1 MLLRN
6 TLLLLLLQV
15 ADREGGEVVEP
26 FRQLCGPPDPELGR
40 VLRPNSL
47 RARFGVS
54 RVRNGIHC
62 TDLQE
67 DGQLETSYVFK
78 ILQAV

>member
-1 MLLRN
+1 M
-6 TLLLLLLQV
+6 LQV
-15 ADREGGEVVEP
+15 ADREGGEAVEP
-26 FRQLCGPPDPELGR
+26 FRQLCGPLDPELGR

-54 RVRNGIHC
+54 RERNGIHC

-67 DGQLETSYVFK
+67 DGQLETSYFFN
-78 ILQAV
+78 ILQKA